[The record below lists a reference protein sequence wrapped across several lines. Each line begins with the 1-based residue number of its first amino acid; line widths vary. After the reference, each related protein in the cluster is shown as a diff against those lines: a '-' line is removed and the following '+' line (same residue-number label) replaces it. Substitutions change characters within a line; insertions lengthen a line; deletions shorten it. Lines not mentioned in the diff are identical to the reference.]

1 MPKIALIA
9 VLFVLLTGCAGA
21 PKFFTFEPGETEK
34 VFHPPM
40 PSPLVPIS
48 QEPVVM
54 TPKISAKWNKEIE
67 DGERLDYVIYG
78 WEVQDWL
85 TMGQYDIRKDYYI
98 KTLLEI
104 IKWYGHPDLQDK
116 SEKEPVKEP
125 TDE

>member
-1 MPKIALIA
+1 
-9 VLFVLLTGCAGA
+9 
-21 PKFFTFEPGETEK
+21 
-34 VFHPPM
+34 
-40 PSPLVPIS
+40 
-48 QEPVVM
+48 
-54 TPKISAKWNKEIE
+54 